1 MKEVTNKWWF
11 WVLMT
16 LLAIFVITVAFT
28 PTPPVLEE
36 ETEVDFSEHI
46 KEEPKRDYFKEEYM
60 KGCDPWGDLTAYC
73 ECSYAYLETRLGKD
87 GLLEM
92 GIEMDRTGG
101 TPQEV
106 FDATE
111 ACSEYLY

>member
-46 KEEPKRDYFKEEYM
+46 KEEPKIDYFKE
-60 KGCDPWGDLTAYC
+60 
-73 ECSYAYLETRLGKD
+73 
-87 GLLEM
+87 
-92 GIEMDRTGG
+92 
-101 TPQEV
+101 
-106 FDATE
+106 
-111 ACSEYLY
+111 